1 MSSARERRER
11 VLMHLDELRR
21 LPIGGLPEPAFK
33 ERLRAELLSGALATA
48 EPDTPGRLAED
59 ALRTAGPGRETA
71 VEARGRRRRSRGRPL
86 LSQLATVGLV
96 AALMVSSFATYRAVP
111 GDSLYP
117 LKRAAESTLV
127 RLTSDDAERA
137 ARELD
142 SAKTRAKEV
151 ATLLGSSNNGPLV
164 GKTLKDME
172 ESTRAGISRLKRAE
186 PRSPKIKKFA
196 RDQKKVVEPMIEQLN
211 EAEQVQA
218 QGYLSYIEGLVAPE

>member
-11 VLMHLDELRR
+11 VLMHLNELRR

-48 EPDTPGRLAED
+48 ARPADD
-59 ALRTAGPGRETA
+59 APETGGLHGPARETA
-71 VEARGRRRRSRGRPL
+71 VKARGRRRRSRGRPL

-172 ESTRAGISRLKRAE
+172 ESTRAGISRLERAE

-196 RDQKKVVEPMIEQLN
+196 RDQKKVVEPMLEQLN
-211 EAEQVQA
+211 EVDQAQA

>member
-11 VLMHLDELRR
+11 VLMHLNELRR

-33 ERLRAELLSGALATA
+33 ERLRAELLSASPAAAGA
-48 EPDTPGRLAED
+48 ETPGRSPED
-59 ALRTAGPGRETA
+59 AGETAGQGREA
-71 VEARGRRRRSRGRPL
+71 AGGARGRRRRSRGRPL
-86 LSQLATVGLV
+86 LPQLATVSVV
-96 AALMVSSFATYRAVP
+96 AVLMLSSFATYRAVP

-151 ATLLGSSNNGPLV
+151 ATLLGSSSNGPLV
-164 GKTLKDME
+164 GKTLRDME
-172 ESTRAGISRLKRAE
+172 ESTRAGISRLERAE

-211 EAEQVQA
+211 EAEQAQA